1 MKAIYTITNKQNNNQ
16 YVGSTK
22 DYTKRKKR
30 HITDLRNGVHH
41 SQYLQRAFDKHG
53 ESSFEFSVY
62 KELSDSCD
70 QFLEE
75 ELAIIDLQPSYNVGS
90 VGGGDNL
97 TNNPNREAIIEKIRD
112 SLIEK
117 YANMSKEERSEI
129 YGRLGEANG
138 NWRGGHKHFCDCGN
152 PIQPTAKTCFSCKPI
167 SGENNPFFGKSHS
180 EETKQKLSEA
190 NKGKLPPNTYKVSAE
205 GTIYSSMSEAA
216 RAYSMNVSAMKY
228 RVDSSSDK
236 WKDYYKA

>member
-1 MKAIYTITNKQNNNQ
+1 MKAIYTITNNQNNNQ

-30 HITDLRNGVHH
+30 HITDLRKGVHH
-41 SQYLQRAFDKHG
+41 SQYLQGAFDKYG
-53 ESSFEFSVY
+53 EGSFKFSVY

-97 TNNPNREAIIEKIRD
+97 TNNPNREVIISKIKAAVIAR
-112 SLIEK
+112 
-117 YANMSKEERSEI
+117 YANMSKEELLEV
-129 YGRLGEANG
+129 YENAGEDNG
-138 NWRGGHKHFCDCGN
+138 NWKGGHKYFCACGAKIAEIN
-152 PIQPTAKTCFSCKPI
+152 KTCFACKPI
-167 SGENNPFFGKSHS
+167 TGESNPFYGKSHS

-190 NKGKLPPNTYKVSAE
+190 NKGKLPPNTYKVSSE